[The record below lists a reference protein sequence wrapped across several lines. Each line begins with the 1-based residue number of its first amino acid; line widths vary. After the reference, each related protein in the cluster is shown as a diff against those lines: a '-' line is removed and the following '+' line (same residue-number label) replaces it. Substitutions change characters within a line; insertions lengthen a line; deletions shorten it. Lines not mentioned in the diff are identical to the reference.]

1 VVKIKAKSFFNS
13 FLCQKSVFSDNGR
26 AINITKCWECIESA
40 VININGGNIHIVSTD
55 DGMNASSGK
64 GSNNKSSAVCL
75 YINGGYVFVNP
86 AGIDDVIIFIF
97 MPHFISL
104 QKKDM
109 IQSNEGHL
117 HYEQHG
123 ENDHQHTHEAGK
135 NLALAFFLNLSF
147 CIIEL
152 IGGFWTNSIAILSD
166 ALHDFGDSLSLGMA
180 WYFQKVSKRKPD
192 SKYTYGYKRFS
203 TLSALLNSFVLL
215 VGSAIVLYEC
225 ILRLFEPVETNAK
238 GMFVLAIVGVLVNG
252 AAVFRLKKGSSLNER
267 VISLHLLEDVLG
279 WLAVLI
285 GSVVMMF
292 ADVPVLDPILSI
304 GISFYILFH
313 VYQNLK
319 SVFRVILQGK
329 PSDVDETAIRE
340 SLLSL
345 PKVHDLHDLH
355 LWTMDSEYMVLTVHL
370 VVDGS
375 VQKEEQKAL
384 RAAAHQVLKTLDIDH
399 STIEIEYDSESCE
412 WCEDETEI
420 PV

>member
-1 VVKIKAKSFFNS
+1 
-13 FLCQKSVFSDNGR
+13 
-26 AINITKCWECIESA
+26 
-40 VININGGNIHIVSTD
+40 
-55 DGMNASSGK
+55 
-64 GSNNKSSAVCL
+64 
-75 YINGGYVFVNP
+75 
-86 AGIDDVIIFIF
+86 
-97 MPHFISL
+97 
-104 QKKDM
+104 M
-109 IQSNEGHL
+109 IQIHEDQL
-117 HYEQHG
+117 HQEQNR
-123 ENDHQHTHEAGK
+123 EKDHKHAHEAGK
-135 NLALAFFLNLSF
+135 NLALAFSLNFLF

-203 TLSALLNSFVLL
+203 TLSALLNSVVLL
-215 VGSAIVLYEC
+215 VGSVIVLYEC
-225 ILRLFEPVETNAK
+225 ILRLLNPVETNAK
-238 GMFVLAIVGVLVNG
+238 GMFVLSIVGVLVNG

-279 WLAVLI
+279 WFAVLI

-292 ADVPVLDPILSI
+292 AHVPVLDPILSI
-304 GISFYILFH
+304 GISFYILYH

-319 SVFRVILQGK
+319 SVFRIILQAK

-340 SLLSL
+340 SLLNL

-375 VQKEEQKAL
+375 MQKEEQKAL
-384 RAAAHQVLKTLDIDH
+384 RATAHQILKSMDINH
-399 STIEIEYDSESCE
+399 STIEIEYDSEHCE
-412 WCEDETEI
+412 WCEDETEV